1 MEVVGTRSKVQCISK
16 FFKFKINIHI
26 YFPHRTE
33 FDRYLTLL
41 RAFDLAPELK
51 MDNLYTI
58 LFAKWWLLKFVNE
71 TNLVQRTVFSTYDK
85 VKEGKI

>member
-1 MEVVGTRSKVQCISK
+1 MKVVGTRSKVQCISK

-41 RAFDLAPELK
+41 GAFDLAPELK
-51 MDNLYTI
+51 NGQFIYDTFWKMMTI
-58 LFAKWWLLKFVNE
+58 
-71 TNLVQRTVFSTYDK
+71 
-85 VKEGKI
+85 KICK